1 MTNQMSGVGQGCE
14 GSHPLVLASASP
26 RRVELLQ
33 QIGISPII
41 HPVDIDE
48 TPEQGEIVTDLVSRL
63 AREKAEQG
71 ALETAGKYP
80 VIGSDTV
87 GLLDSQVLLK
97 PVDYADAE
105 AMLLNMSNRWHE
117 IHTAVALINQQK
129 CHQVTAISRVKFR
142 DITPAEIKKYWET
155 GEPQDKA
162 GAYAVQGLAAVFIA
176 RIEGSYSGIM
186 GLPLFETAQL
196 IREAGLSYSNTICGE
211 S

>member
-1 MTNQMSGVGQGCE
+1 MD
-14 GSHPLVLASASP
+14 LVLASASP

-33 QIGISPII
+33 QIGVSPII

-48 TPEQGEIVTDLVSRL
+48 TPFAGEVVTDLVARL
-63 AREKAEQG
+63 AQEKAQQG
-71 ALETAGKYP
+71 TLETEGKYP
-80 VIGSDTV
+80 VLGSDTV
-87 GLLDSQVLLK
+87 GLLDGKVLLK

-105 AMLLNMSNRWHE
+105 SMLLTMSSRWHE
-117 IHTAVALINQQK
+117 IHTAVALIHQGR
-129 CHQVTAISRVKFR
+129 CHQITAISRVKFR
-142 DITPAEIKKYWET
+142 ELSRQEISDYWQT

-162 GAYAVQGLAAVFIA
+162 GAYAVQGLAAVFIE

-196 IREAGLSYSNTICGE
+196 IREAGLSYAKPISGE

>member
-1 MTNQMSGVGQGCE
+1 
-14 GSHPLVLASASP
+14 VLASASP
-26 RRVELLQ
+26 RRVELLK
-33 QIGISPII
+33 QIGISPIV

-48 TPEQGEIVTDLVSRL
+48 TPAQGELVTDLVARL
-63 AREKAEQG
+63 AKEKAQQG
-71 ALETAGKYP
+71 AIETDNQYP

-87 GLLDSQVLLK
+87 GLLDDKVLLK
-97 PVDYADAE
+97 PLDYADAE

-117 IHTAVALINQQK
+117 IHTAVALIHQEKCQQI
-129 CHQVTAISRVKFR
+129 TAISRVKFR
-142 DITPAEIKKYWET
+142 EISRKEIKRYWQT

-196 IREAGLSYSNTICGE
+196 IREAGLSYPNTISGE
-211 S
+211 L

>member
-1 MTNQMSGVGQGCE
+1 MSSNGQ
-14 GSHPLVLASASP
+14 SLNRSPALVLASASP
-26 RRVELLQ
+26 RRVELLK
-33 QIGISPII
+33 QIGISPIV

-48 TPEQGEIVTDLVSRL
+48 TPGQGEVVTDLVARL
-63 AREKAEQG
+63 AKEKAQQG
-71 ALETAGKYP
+71 AIETENKHP

-87 GLLDSQVLLK
+87 GLLDGNVLLK

-117 IHTAVALINQQK
+117 IHTAVALIYQEK
-129 CHQVTAISRVKFR
+129 CYQITAISRVKFR
-142 DITPAEIKKYWET
+142 KISCEEIERYWQT

-162 GAYAVQGLAAVFIA
+162 GAYAVQGLAAVFIE

-196 IREAGLSYSNTICGE
+196 MHEADLSYANTIGGVL
-211 S
+211 